1 MANARS
7 LAEADKGRL
16 VGNVYAISNK
26 DGKRSV
32 KTLVSGLHRPN
43 GVAFKNGRLYAPSSR
58 KFPRSTPA
66 TTPTFPAWT
75 MSRASPTSARTI
87 SPRRLAYK
95 NNSRTGYDAS
105 MADVMAEVTP
115 EQIADLAYFLARVRK
130 HFGGT
135 RAVSRWRCAVG
146 SATRPPDQWRGP
158 WKISGVCR
166 LPISLR

>member
-7 LAEADKGRL
+7 LAEGDKGRQ

-43 GVAFKNGRLYAPSSR
+43 GVAFKNGTLYAPSSR

-75 MSRASPTSARTI
+75 MSRASPTSARNYLPKTLGVQEQQ
-87 SPRRLAYK
+87 PHR
-95 NNSRTGYDAS
+95 YDAS

-115 EQIADLAYFLARVRK
+115 EQIADLAYFLARVR
-130 HFGGT
+130 
-135 RAVSRWRCAVG
+135 
-146 SATRPPDQWRGP
+146 
-158 WKISGVCR
+158 
-166 LPISLR
+166 